1 MIVAVGRAEESEA
14 TSGRVA
20 RPDAGGV
27 VSRLALFE
35 RLGAAARMTVV
46 SGPPGSGKTVLLRSW
61 VGEAGLAERAAWV
74 PAGRDE
80 RDPQRFW
87 LSVLGALRE
96 TTPGSA
102 LVQPLTAAPD
112 LDGWAI
118 VEQLLADLAPL
129 SDRIWLVIDDVHE
142 LGPDALRQLELL
154 VMRAPPGL
162 RFVLATR
169 HDVRLGL
176 YRLRLEGE
184 LAEIR
189 EPDLR
194 FTVAEARELFAA
206 AGARL
211 PEAAVVMLQERTE
224 GWAAGLRLA
233 ALSLAGHPDP
243 ARFAAGFSGSERTV
257 AEYLLAEVLDRQ
269 REEVRRLLLRT
280 SILGRVNGELAD
292 LLTGDKGGERA
303 LQDLEQANAFVI
315 SLDVSRSWF
324 RYHQMFAGLLQLELR
339 RTAPVEVA
347 ALHRTAADWLAEHG
361 YPVEAIRHAQAARD
375 WDLAAGRLADHWPGL
390 HLDGQAATT
399 HELLAGFPPRVR
411 AVNAELAALAA
422 ADELAYGSL
431 DAAERY
437 LGLAERG
444 TASVPDAR
452 RAQAQLL
459 LGIVRLLVVRQRGD
473 LPTVAEEVRRL
484 EALAEAPDATQP
496 ALSQDLRALAL
507 ISLGITEVWTGRFR
521 EAERHLERGV
531 ALARRIGR
539 PFLEFTGLAHLAAV
553 DMFRSYARAAERSR
567 QAIELAER
575 HGWASD
581 PAAGTACM
589 VLGTMLTWQGR
600 LDEAEPWVQRAERT
614 LTAEAQPATGH
625 VIRYLRGLLELA
637 RGRDADALAA
647 FRGAEPLA
655 RRLAAPH
662 YTVPRARALLVHV
675 LVRLGDTEAPSRPLP
690 NSAARTASTGRRPSP
705 LRCCGS
711 PKTTHAA
718 VAALAP
724 VLDGAPSVLP
734 WIGLAHAFLLEA
746 IARDSLGDE
755 GAADR
760 ALERALDL
768 VEPDGALS
776 LFLLH
781 SAPVL
786 LERHARHGTAH
797 AVLIAEI
804 LSLLAGQAPAAPR
817 AGPQPLSEPLSD
829 SEMRVLRYLPTNLTR
844 PEIAGELYLSHN
856 TVSTHMRNLYAK
868 FGTTAGPRPSRA
880 PALWACSHLLPAAP
894 ARHSPVP
901 ARARSHRQAC
911 SWAAGFPPL
920 VTGQGRNGRGC
931 ALTARTPAR

>member
-1 MIVAVGRAEESEA
+1 
-14 TSGRVA
+14 
-20 RPDAGGV
+20 
-27 VSRLALFE
+27 
-35 RLGAAARMTVV
+35 
-46 SGPPGSGKTVLLRSW
+46 VLMRSW
-61 VGEAGLAERAAWV
+61 IAEAGLARHAAWV
-74 PAGRDE
+74 SVDSEE

-96 TTPGSA
+96 TAPGSA
-102 LVQPLTAAPD
+102 LVQALTAVPD

-118 VEQLLADLAPL
+118 VERLLTDLAAL
-129 SDRIWLVIDDVHE
+129 ADRIWLVIDDVHE
-142 LGPDALRQLELL
+142 LCPDALRQLELL
-154 VMRAPPGL
+154 VMRAPPAL

-189 EPDLR
+189 ETDLR
-194 FTVAEARELFAA
+194 FTVAEARQLFAT
-206 AGARL
+206 AGAQL
-211 PEAAVVMLQERTE
+211 PEAAVVLLQERTE

-243 ARFAAGFSGSERTV
+243 ERFAVGFSGSERTV

-280 SILGRVNGELAD
+280 SILERVNGELAD
-292 LLTGDKGGERA
+292 LLTGDKGGERV

-347 ALHRTAADWLAEHG
+347 ALHRIAADWLAVHG
-361 YPVEAIRHAQAARD
+361 YSVEAIRHAQAARD
-375 WDLAAGRLADHWPGL
+375 WDLAAGLLADQWPGL

-399 HELLAGFPPRVR
+399 HELLAKFPSSVR
-411 AVNAELAALAA
+411 GVNAELAAVAA

-437 LGLAERG
+437 LGLAERR
-444 TASVPDAR
+444 TASVPDTR

-473 LPTVAEEVRRL
+473 LPTMAEEVRRL

-507 ISLGITEVWTGRFR
+507 ISLGITEVWTGRFQ
-521 EAERHLERGV
+521 EAERHLERGA

-553 DMFRSYARAAERSR
+553 EMFRSYARAAERSK

-581 PAAGTACM
+581 PAAGTVYM
-589 VLGTMLTWQGR
+589 VLGTMLTWQAR
-600 LDEAEPWVQRAERT
+600 LDEAESWVQRGERT
-614 LTAEAQPATGH
+614 LTAETQPATGH

-655 RRLAAPH
+655 QRLAAPH

-675 LVRLGDTEAPSRPLP
+675 LVRLGDTEGAEQALAELGNQDREHGETRI
-690 NSAARTASTGRRPSP
+690 ATAV
-705 LRCCGS
+705 LRLAQDD
-711 PKTTHAA
+711 PHAA

-724 VLDGAPSVLP
+724 VLDGAPSALP

-746 IARDSLGDE
+746 IARDALGDE

-760 ALERALDL
+760 ALEHALDL

-781 SAPVL
+781 PAPGM

-797 AVLIAEI
+797 AALIAEI

-829 SEMRVLRYLPTNLTR
+829 TEIRVLRYLPTNLTR
-844 PEIAGELYLSHN
+844 PDIAGQLYVSLN
-856 TVSTHMRNLYAK
+856 TIGTHMCNLYAK
-868 FGTTAGPRPSRA
+868 LGVHSRREA
-880 PALWACSHLLPAAP
+880 VD
-894 ARHSPVP
+894 R
-901 ARARSHRQAC
+901 ARALGLLAPS
-911 SWAAGFPPL
+911 
-920 VTGQGRNGRGC
+920 
-931 ALTARTPAR
+931 ARRA

>member
-1 MIVAVGRAEESEA
+1 
-14 TSGRVA
+14 
-20 RPDAGGV
+20 
-27 VSRLALFE
+27 
-35 RLGAAARMTVV
+35 
-46 SGPPGSGKTVLLRSW
+46 
-61 VGEAGLAERAAWV
+61 
-74 PAGRDE
+74 
-80 RDPQRFW
+80 
-87 LSVLGALRE
+87 
-96 TTPGSA
+96 
-102 LVQPLTAAPD
+102 
-112 LDGWAI
+112 
-118 VEQLLADLAPL
+118 
-129 SDRIWLVIDDVHE
+129 VHE
-142 LGPDALRQLELL
+142 LCPDALRQLELL
-154 VMRAPPGL
+154 VLRAPPGL

-169 HDVRLGL
+169 RDVRLGL

-184 LAEIR
+184 LTEIR

-206 AGARL
+206 AGVQL

-243 ARFAAGFSGSERTV
+243 ERFAAGFSGSERTV
-257 AEYLLAEVLDRQ
+257 GEYLLAEVLDRQ

-280 SILGRVNGELAD
+280 SILERVNGELAD
-292 LLTGDKGGERA
+292 LLTGDKGGERV

-315 SLDVSRSWF
+315 SLDGSRSWF

-347 ALHRTAADWLAEHG
+347 ALHRMAADWLAEHG
-361 YPVEAIRHAQAARD
+361 YSVEAIRHAQAARD
-375 WDLAAGRLADHWPGL
+375 WDLAAGLLADHWPGL

-399 HELLAGFPPRVR
+399 HELLAGFPPSVR
-411 AVNAELAALAA
+411 GVNAGLAAVAA

-473 LPTVAEEVRRL
+473 LPTVAEEARRL
-484 EALAEAPDATQP
+484 EALAEAPGAAQRS
-496 ALSQDLRALAL
+496 LGQDLRALAL
-507 ISLGITEVWTGRFR
+507 ISLGITEVWTGRFQ
-521 EAERHLERGV
+521 EAERHLGRGV

-553 DMFRSYARAAERSR
+553 EMFRSYARAAERSR

-637 RGRDADALAA
+637 RGRDADALAP
-647 FRGAEPLA
+647 FRAAEPLA

-662 YTVPRARALLVHV
+662 YTVPRARALLVHA
-675 LVRLGDTEAPSRPLP
+675 LVRLGDTEGAEQALAELGSQDREHGETRI
-690 NSAARTASTGRRPSP
+690 ATAT
-705 LRCCGS
+705 LRLAHDD
-711 PKTTHAA
+711 PRAA

-724 VLDGAPSVLP
+724 VLDGAPSALP

-746 IARDSLGDE
+746 IARDALGDP
-755 GAADR
+755 AAAGR

-781 SAPVL
+781 PAPGL

-797 AVLIAEI
+797 AVLIAGI

-829 SEMRVLRYLPTNLTR
+829 SEIRVLRYLPANLTR
-844 PEIAGELYLSHN
+844 PDIAGELYVSLN
-856 TVSTHMRNLYAK
+856 TVSTHMCNLYAK
-868 FGTTAGPRPSRA
+868 LGVHSRREA
-880 PALWACSHLLPAAP
+880 VD
-894 ARHSPVP
+894 R
-901 ARARSHRQAC
+901 ARALGLLAPS
-911 SWAAGFPPL
+911 
-920 VTGQGRNGRGC
+920 
-931 ALTARTPAR
+931 ARRA

>member
-1 MIVAVGRAEESEA
+1 MIVAVGRAEGSEA
-14 TSGRVA
+14 ASRRVA

-61 VGEAGLAERAAWV
+61 VGKAGLTERAAWV

-118 VEQLLADLAPL
+118 VEQLLANLAPL
-129 SDRIWLVIDDVHE
+129 ADRVWLVIDDVHE
-142 LGPDALRQLELL
+142 LGPGALRQLELL

-162 RFVLATR
+162 LFVLATR

-176 YRLRLEGE
+176 HRLRLEGE

-206 AGARL
+206 AGAQL
-211 PEAAVVMLQERTE
+211 PGAAVASLVDRTE

-243 ARFAAGFSGSERTV
+243 ERFAAGFSGSERTV

-339 RTAPVEVA
+339 RTVPVEVA
-347 ALHRTAADWLAEHG
+347 ALHRIAADWLAEHG

-375 WDLAAGRLADHWPGL
+375 WDLAAGQLADHWPGL

-399 HELLAGFPPRVR
+399 HELLAGFPPGVR
-411 AVNAELAALAA
+411 AVNAELAAMAA

-507 ISLGITEVWTGRFR
+507 ISLGITEVWTGRFQ

-553 DMFRSYARAAERSR
+553 EMFRSYARAAERSR

-589 VLGTMLTWQGR
+589 VMGTMLTWQGR

-625 VIRYLRGLLELA
+625 VIRYLRGLLELV
-637 RGRDADALAA
+637 RGRDTDALAA

-675 LVRLGDTEAPSRPLP
+675 LARLGDTRGAERALAELGSQDREHGETRI
-690 NSAARTASTGRRPSP
+690 ATAV
-705 LRCCGS
+705 LRLAQDD
-711 PKTTHAA
+711 PHAA

-724 VLDGAPSVLP
+724 VLGGAPSVLP

-746 IARDSLGDE
+746 IARDALGDE
-755 GAADR
+755 SAADR

-768 VEPDGALS
+768 IEPDGALS

-781 SAPVL
+781 PAPGL

-797 AVLIAEI
+797 AALIAGI

-829 SEMRVLRYLPTNLTR
+829 SEIRVLRYLPTNLTR
-844 PEIAGELYLSHN
+844 PEIAGELYVSPN

-868 FGTTAGPRPSRA
+868 FGTHRRA
-880 PALWACSHLLPAAP
+880 EA
-894 ARHSPVP
+894 V
-901 ARARSHRQAC
+901 ARAR
-911 SWAAGFPPL
+911 
-920 VTGQGRNGRGC
+920 
-931 ALTARTPAR
+931 ALGLLAPSASANAPR